1 MELKDAELR
10 DVLMDVGRKYGLNM
24 IIDDRVRGTVTV
36 SLKDVHIWDALGSI
50 LESKGY
56 SLQRIGTGLTVVGPA
71 SEAHKEE
78 QGMEVREF
86 RLRNSRPSEGL
97 MDTVKAVLSRRGTA
111 TYVPVRNCVVVKDI
125 PLGIERAE
133 ALIEHIDVAPA
144 QIIIE
149 AKIAELSDSFQRELG
164 IQWGAR
170 YAASEVFGRVG
181 SLDSGFAVNLPSA
194 EDQGGT
200 FDLGLV
206 VDKFSVDF
214 QLSALEDTGEARI
227 VSSPRV
233 MVLDNE
239 EAVITSGAEILVPSV
254 STADVLLPAQSA
266 EGKTSDVILTQKPG
280 TFDAKLELAVR
291 PKVIDNEH
299 ISMSINTKKE
309 DFDFTTMVND
319 FPIKRSRTARTDLT
333 VRSGE
338 TIVIG
343 GIYTKAES
351 RDERAVPLLSRVP
364 VLGWL
369 FKKKARSSGQTELL
383 IFLTPTIVKG
393 EGS

>member
-1 MELKDAELR
+1 M
-10 DVLMDVGRKYGLNM
+10 
-24 IIDDRVRGTVTV
+24 
-36 SLKDVHIWDALGSI
+36 GS
-50 LESKGY
+50 
-56 SLQRIGTGLTVVGPA
+56 GLTVVGPA
-71 SEAHKEE
+71 SEAQKEE
-78 QGMEVREF
+78 QDVTVREF
-86 RLRNSRPSEGL
+86 RVRNSRPSEGL
-97 MDTVKAVLSRRGTA
+97 VDAVRAVLSRRGTV
-111 TYVPVRNCVVVKDI
+111 TYMPSRNSMVVKDI
-125 PLGIERAE
+125 PLGIERVE
-133 ALIEHIDVAPA
+133 ALLEHIDVEPA

-149 AKIAELSDSFQRELG
+149 AKIAELADSFQRELG

-170 YAASEVFGRVG
+170 YTADEVFGQVG
-181 SLDSGFAVNLPSA
+181 SLDSGFAVNLPPS

-233 MVLDNE
+233 MVLDGE

-254 STADVLLPAQSA
+254 STADILLPAQGA
-266 EGKTSDVILTQKPG
+266 GGKTSDVILTQKPG
-280 TFDAKLELAVR
+280 TFDARLELAVR
-291 PKVIDNEH
+291 PKVIDEER
-299 ISMSINTKKE
+299 ISMSIHTKKE
-309 DFDFTTMVND
+309 EFDFATIVND
-319 FPIKRSRTARTDLT
+319 FPLKRSRTARTDLT

-351 RDERAVPLLSRVP
+351 RDERAVPLLSRIP

-369 FKKKARSSGQTELL
+369 FKKNSRSSGQTELL
-383 IFLTPTIVKG
+383 IFLTPTIVKR